1 MRIVGNDSRIELRV
15 QAPLKDWIV
24 QYAKERNTT
33 VSAIVVRFL
42 IRLMEE
48 ESKKSKDAEQ
58 I

>member
-1 MRIVGNDSRIELRV
+1 VGNDSRIELRI

-48 ESKKSKDAEQ
+48 ESKKTKDAEQ